1 MHKTASW
8 AEKFTSNLSYVHDYK
23 SSSTWTK
30 KPPPPPNEKVCKRKM
45 PLRLTKKT
53 ADKITK
59 QVQITL
65 REQFT
70 VKSNGTD
77 LRVTES
83 LKYKTA

>member
-1 MHKTASW
+1 MCTTTNRHQR
-8 AEKFTSNLSYVHDYK
+8 EPK
-23 SSSTWTK
+23 S
-30 KPPPPPNEKVCKRKM
+30 PPPPNEKVCKRKM
-45 PLRLTKKT
+45 PLHGLTKKT

>member
-1 MHKTASW
+1 MKRCA
-8 AEKFTSNLSYVHDYK
+8 
-23 SSSTWTK
+23 
-30 KPPPPPNEKVCKRKM
+30 NEKCHSGWQ
-45 PLRLTKKT
+45 KKT

-65 REQFT
+65 RKQFT

-77 LRVTES
+77 VWVTES

>member
-1 MHKTASW
+1 
-8 AEKFTSNLSYVHDYK
+8 
-23 SSSTWTK
+23 
-30 KPPPPPNEKVCKRKM
+30 M
-45 PLRLTKKT
+45 PLHGLTKKT

>member
-1 MHKTASW
+1 
-8 AEKFTSNLSYVHDYK
+8 
-23 SSSTWTK
+23 
-30 KPPPPPNEKVCKRKM
+30 M

-53 ADKITK
+53 ADKIAK

-65 REQFT
+65 RKQFT